1 MSAAT
6 LTLPMRISPGL
17 PFNSKGVST
26 QPRFNGNLS
35 IRIART
41 TEDIEAALRLR
52 FEVFNLELGEGMA
65 SAFRTGREHDHFD
78 SDSEHL
84 IIVDRLQH
92 RVIGTFRLRTY
103 EIAKTAAGFYSSQ
116 QFDLSAL
123 PQEILANAIE
133 VGRICIAKTHRNP
146 EAQMLLLRGLALSL
160 LQKEKRYL
168 FGSLSLSTRD
178 PMQAGRIF
186 EQLSSEGYLHPTL
199 RVVPQPGHKCFWY
212 KSSES
217 LRNEIAVSS
226 WIRISLQ
233 FGAKLCGPPAFN
245 RQFRT
250 IDLPF
255 FLDGKQLD
263 EIGSPVRCNS
273 VLIRGALY

>member
-6 LTLPMRISPGL
+6 LRVPTRINHGL
-17 PFNSKGVST
+17 PFNSRGVSS
-26 QPRFNGNLS
+26 QPTLNGNLA

-65 SAFRTGREHDHFD
+65 SAFRIGLERDHFD

-84 IIVDRLQH
+84 IIVDRLQR
-92 RVIGTFRLRTY
+92 RVIGTFRFRTY
-103 EIAKTAAGFYSSQ
+103 EIAKTATGFYSSQ
-116 QFDLSAL
+116 QFDLRAL
-123 PQEILANAIE
+123 PQEVLANAIE
-133 VGRICIAKTHRNP
+133 VGRICIAKTHRNT
-146 EAQMLLLRGLALSL
+146 EAQILLLKGLSL
-160 LQKEKRYL
+160 LLLQKDKRYL

-186 EQLSSEGYLHPTL
+186 EQLSYEGQLHPTL
-199 RVVPQPGHKCFWY
+199 RVAPLPGHKCLWY
-212 KSSES
+212 KLSEGF
-217 LRNEIAVSS
+217 RNEIAVSS
-226 WIRISLQ
+226 WIRTSLQ

-263 EIGSPVRCNS
+263 EIGGPVS
-273 VLIRGALY
+273 L